1 MRARAVSRCIQSTE
15 TLSLMLTTNSCAIT
29 RRIDSPITCL
39 ALSFSARASQD
50 AMAGF
55 FAPRSCCPNI
65 LGKLDQFF
73 DDQRRGT
80 FVAMN
85 VLSARIA

>member
-1 MRARAVSRCIQSTE
+1 
-15 TLSLMLTTNSCAIT
+15 MLTTNSCAIT
-29 RRIDSPITCL
+29 RRMDSPITCL

-50 AMAGF
+50 KMAGF
-55 FAPRSCCPNI
+55 FAPRSCCHI

-80 FVAMN
+80 H
-85 VLSARIA
+85 L